1 MPILSRRLDETT
13 LLVIPAKVGRIH
25 FRRLR
30 LLAYDQTIMFQY
42 NVQHD
47 CRQAKCVGSGK
58 RAVVQERVQ
67 TELSEPNSFIEHNP
81 LDRFLINTHA
91 FHNAHLIR
99 AVLPR
104 DLIIPIAYSADR
116 IAHHTSVATKLREI
130 QDGKRQN
137 AAEKK
142 RAAAELRKAAEVEG
156 DEAGGTGRKR
166 RRGDAVT
173 RENAGS

>member
-1 MPILSRRLDETT
+1 
-13 LLVIPAKVGRIH
+13 
-25 FRRLR
+25 
-30 LLAYDQTIMFQY
+30 MFQY

-47 CRQAKCVGSGK
+47 CRQAKCLASGK

-91 FHNAHLIR
+91 FHNAHLVR

-104 DLIIPIAYSADR
+104 DLTIPIAYSADR

-142 RAAAELRKAAEVEG
+142 KAAAELRKALEIEG
-156 DEAGGTGRKR
+156 DEGVTGRKR
-166 RRGDAVT
+166 RRGDVIT
-173 RENAGS
+173 GENAGS